1 MVVLTDESPW
11 KQAMYARRST
21 NMHLALILTMHS
33 SLRNQR
39 TSPLL
44 KLPGEIRDTIY
55 GYVLGNPRWYVGNSQ
70 KKQDAEDNAYVMFNL
85 YRGKP

>member
-1 MVVLTDESPW
+1 MRQGSPR
-11 KQAMYARRST
+11 YE
-21 NMHLALILTMHS
+21 LALILTMHS
-33 SLRNQR
+33 AMRNQC

-44 KLPGEIRDTIY
+44 KLPGEIRNTIY
-55 GYVLGNPRWYVGNSQ
+55 EYVLRNPRWYVGNSQ

>member
-1 MVVLTDESPW
+1 MNRLGSRQCMREGLPRY
-11 KQAMYARRST
+11 Q
-21 NMHLALILTMHS
+21 LALVLTMHS
-33 SLRNQR
+33 ALRNQR